1 MLVIAFS
8 LETAETKFYTDGH
21 QCVDIIFMISIFLKF
36 ITAYQ
41 KDVEWVTDLK
51 LIIINNLRQ
60 KFVFDLIATLPG
72 LITGQSKKY
81 YYFKLVRLIHI
92 RDVFSKIS
100 NMLKHILQKTGMN
113 KSVTDKAHSI
123 INIFLTMITSIV
135 LLSSIWI
142 KIGFSFRC

>member
-1 MLVIAFS
+1 
-8 LETAETKFYTDGH
+8 
-21 QCVDIIFMISIFLKF
+21 
-36 ITAYQ
+36 
-41 KDVEWVTDLK
+41 
-51 LIIINNLRQ
+51 
-60 KFVFDLIATLPG
+60 
-72 LITGQSKKY
+72 
-81 YYFKLVRLIHI
+81 LVRLIHI